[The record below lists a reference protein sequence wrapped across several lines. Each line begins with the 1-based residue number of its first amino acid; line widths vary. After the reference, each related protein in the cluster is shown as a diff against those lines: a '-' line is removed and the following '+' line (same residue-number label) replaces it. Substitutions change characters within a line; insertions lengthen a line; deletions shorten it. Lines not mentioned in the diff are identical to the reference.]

1 MNLVTPSEL
10 QVKDREP
17 VPTSVRPAPIKRRGL
32 PVGRVVL
39 LVALLAGAAF
49 LFKGHGVKT
58 WMVSLIRPAKVI
70 PLATPTVSQ
79 SRPTE
84 GEDNVLPESPITVN
98 LNLPNG
104 RLDKTTLL
112 PANVSLVSEEDGVAV
127 VTSISASTGGGTI
140 TLQPETPL
148 SPNTPYALRVRG
160 LKDFRGMAVAAYSAS
175 FTTAAAG
182 TKPDPAI
189 RFEKVRLPDTAG
201 IAFTCVE
208 VGPDHKLYASA
219 DDGRIFRFDINAD
232 GTLSSR
238 ELIDSLQ
245 TAAGGRRL
253 VTGFC
258 FDPASTPQEPI
269 LWVSNGFYA
278 FENAPDWSGKI
289 TRMSGPGLSVVQD
302 VVIDLPRSY
311 RDHMTNQP
319 SFGPDGALYFP
330 QGSSSAYGS
339 PDSTWGNR
347 VEHLLNAT
355 VLRLDVSRVTPGQP
369 IDVKTKDAGGSYDPY
384 APGSPLTIY
393 ATGIRNAF
401 DLVWHSNGH
410 LYVPTN
416 GSSPGGNTPAGAGA
430 PGLTNLPV
438 SEDDWLFKITP
449 GKYYGHPNPVQ
460 GHFVLNGGNPLGH
473 SKSPGRVPQYP
484 AGTNP
489 DPQWEP
495 AVYVFGKHVS
505 SNGVIEYRGNAFGG
519 ALNHK
524 LLVCRYNVGSDII
537 VLSLD
542 AAGNVSQAMTGMAG
556 MSHFA
561 NPLDLI
567 EDPLTGNLY
576 VCEYGGRKITLL
588 RPVIDAS
595 AKVGQGER

>member
-1 MNLVTPSEL
+1 MNFLTSMSSRS
-10 QVKDREP
+10 REP
-17 VPTSVRPAPIKRRGL
+17 GPPSSGARVIPVVRRAF
-32 PVGRVVL
+32 PVGRVV
-39 LVALLAGAAF
+39 VLAVLIVGAAMF
-49 LFKGHGVKT
+49 LRGRGVKT
-58 WMVSLIRPAKVI
+58 WLASRVWPAKPSAI
-70 PLATPTVSQ
+70 EWATPTVLR
-79 SRPTE
+79 SRPTD
-84 GEDNVLPESPITVN
+84 GEDNVLPESPITVS

-104 RLDKTTLL
+104 KLDKSTLL

-127 VTSISASTGGGTI
+127 VTSITASPGGGTI

-148 SPNTPYALRVRG
+148 SPSTPYALRISAG
-160 LKDFRGMAVAAYSAS
+160 LKDFRGMPLAPYSAA

-182 TKPDPAI
+182 KKADPTV

-201 IAFTCVE
+201 IPFTCVAI
-208 VGPDHKLYASA
+208 GPDHKLYASA
-219 DDGRIFRFDINAD
+219 DDGRILRFDINPD
-232 GTLSSR
+232 GSLKSR
-238 ELIDSLQ
+238 ELIKSLQ
-245 TAAGGRRL
+245 DAAGGRRL

-258 FDPASTPQEPI
+258 FDPSSPANEPI
-269 LWVSNGFYA
+269 LWVSHGFYA
-278 FENAPDWSGKI
+278 FENAPDWTGKI
-289 TRMSGPGLSVVQD
+289 TRMSGPGLSIVQD
-302 VVIDLPRSY
+302 VVINLPRSY
-311 RDHMTNQP
+311 RDHLTNQP

-339 PDSTWGNR
+339 PDATWGNR

-355 VLRLDVSRVTPGQP
+355 VLRLDVAHVTPGQP
-369 IDVKTKDAGGSYDPY
+369 IDAKTADAGGSYDPY
-384 APGSPLTIY
+384 ASGAPLTIY

-416 GSSPGGNTPAGAGA
+416 GSSPGGNTPAGGGA

-484 AGTNP
+484 PGTNP

-519 ALNHK
+519 ALDHK
-524 LLVCRYNVGSDII
+524 LMVCRYNVGSDII

-542 AAGNVSQAMTGMAG
+542 ADGNVSEAMTGIAG
-556 MSHFA
+556 MSKFA

-567 EDPLTGNLY
+567 EDVSSGNLY
-576 VCEYGGRKITLL
+576 VAEYGGRRITLL
-588 RPVIDAS
+588 RPLTAS
-595 AKVGQGER
+595 LVP